1 MCGIVGYL
9 GKDNALSKVRSKIKL
24 LEYRGYDSSGFCV
37 IDSAKNEFLIKKTIG
52 TIDKIKNI
60 PDIESSIGISHTRWA
75 THGKISESNAHP
87 QLSQNN
93 QISIVHNG
101 IIENYQALKLFLK
114 NKGYSFSS
122 ETDTEV
128 ACNLIE
134 FFLQNNDFEKALIK
148 TLDKIEGSSSIVG
161 ININQPKKIFIIKKG
176 NSGGLVV
183 SQSDNEKI
191 ISSDPTIL
199 KGFAN
204 SYRYLVNNE
213 IAILDENA
221 IQFIKEQPGK
231 ESRIVKLED
240 QNFEDIN
247 DIYQY
252 KMEEEIHFQPKAIE
266 NIKNNYSS
274 LIINKIEDSKIKFD
288 KISRILIVGMGS
300 SFNAGYIGSFYFEN
314 LSKIPSQII
323 NASEFIDSGKIIHET
338 DLVIGITQSG
348 ETAETIKALEY
359 AQNKKAKT
367 LAIVEKSSSQASI
380 ISDLTINIGSGSEYA
395 VASTKTFTSTTIS
408 LYILSKYIYSKKQNI
423 DFDHNKIVEEL
434 EELNDKVA
442 LILNDQHKIKEISKE
457 FSKLKHILFLG
468 RDIMYPVAMEGALK
482 MKEVCYIH
490 AEAYP
495 AGEMKHGVNALIGE
509 KMPSLVMAPTGISFN
524 KMLSTINE
532 IKARD
537 GEVIGLTDNDSNEF
551 TSLLSNHLIID
562 SYNYNLDVILYSIN
576 LQLLSFYTSL
586 LLKINPDRP
595 RNLAKTVTVEWFFS
609 YFKLFFLS

>member
-9 GKDNALSKVRSKIKL
+9 GKDNALSMVRSKIKL
-24 LEYRGYDSSGFCV
+24 LGYRGYDSSGFCV
-37 IDSAKNEFLIKKTIG
+37 IDSTKNEFLIKKTIG

-60 PDIESSIGISHTRWA
+60 PDIKSSIGISHTRWA

-101 IIENYQALKLFLK
+101 IIENYQKLKLFLK
-114 NKGYSFSS
+114 NKGYSFNS

-128 ACNLIE
+128 VCNLIE
-134 FFLQNNDFEKALIK
+134 FFLQSNDFEKALIK

-199 KGFAN
+199 EGFAN

-221 IQFIKEQPGK
+221 IQFIKEQPEK
-231 ESRIVKLED
+231 ESRIVKLEN

-274 LIINKIEDSKIKFD
+274 LVINKIEASKVKFD
-288 KISRILIVGMGS
+288 EIRRILIVGMGS
-300 SFNAGYIGSFYFEN
+300 SFNAGYIGSYYFEN

-323 NASEFIDSGKIIHET
+323 NASEFIDSGKIIYET

-359 AQNKKAKT
+359 AKNKKANT

-380 ISDLTINIGSGSEYA
+380 ISDLTINIGCGSEYA

-423 DFDHNKIVEEL
+423 NFNHNEIAKEL
-434 EELNDKVA
+434 EELNNKVS
-442 LILNDQHKIKEISKE
+442 LILNNQNKIKEISKRI
-457 FSKLKHILFLG
+457 SKLEHILFLG

-495 AGEMKHGVNALIGE
+495 AGEMKHGVNALIGD
-509 KMPSLVMAPTGISFN
+509 KMPSLVMAPAGISFN
-524 KMLSTINE
+524 KMLSTVNE

-537 GEVIGLTDNDSNEF
+537 GNVIGLTDNDNNEF
-551 TSLLSNHLIID
+551 ISLLSNYLIID
-562 SYNYNLDVILYSIN
+562 SFNFNLDVILYSIN

-595 RNLAKTVTVEWFFS
+595 RNLAKTVTVE
-609 YFKLFFLS
+609 

>member
-1 MCGIVGYL
+1 MCGIVGYI
-9 GKDNALSKVRSKIKL
+9 GKDNALSRVRSKIKL

-37 IDSAKNEFLIKKTIG
+37 IDSTKNEFLIKKTIG

-101 IIENYQALKLFLK
+101 IIENYQELKLFLK
-114 NKGYSFSS
+114 NKGYSFNS

-134 FFLQNNDFEKALIK
+134 FFLQSNDFEKALIK

-183 SQSDNEKI
+183 SQSGNEKI

-199 KGFAN
+199 KGFAD

-221 IQFIKEQPGK
+221 IQFIKEQSGK
-231 ESRIVKLED
+231 ESRIVKLEN

-274 LIINKIEDSKIKFD
+274 LIINKIEDSKVKFD
-288 KISRILIVGMGS
+288 EISRILIVGMGS
-300 SFNAGYIGSFYFEN
+300 SFNAGYIGSYYFEN

-359 AQNKKAKT
+359 AKNKKAKT

-380 ISDLTINIGSGSEYA
+380 ISDLTINIGCGSEYA

-408 LYILSKYIYSKKQNI
+408 LYILSKYIYSKNQNI
-423 DFDHNKIVEEL
+423 NFNHNEIAQEL
-434 EELNDKVA
+434 DELNNKVA
-442 LILNDQHKIKEISKE
+442 LILNNQNKIKEISKRI
-457 FSKLKHILFLG
+457 SKLKHILFLG

-482 MKEVCYIH
+482 MKEICYIH

-524 KMLSTINE
+524 KMLSTVNE

-537 GEVIGLTDNDSNEF
+537 GKVIGLTDNDSNEF
-551 TSLLSNHLIID
+551 ISLLSSYLIID
-562 SYNYNLDVILYSIN
+562 SFNFNLDVILYSIN

-595 RNLAKTVTVEWFFS
+595 RNLAKTVTVE
-609 YFKLFFLS
+609 

>member
-1 MCGIVGYL
+1 MCGIVGYI
-9 GKDNALSKVRSKIKL
+9 GKDNALSRVRSKIKL

-37 IDSAKNEFLIKKTIG
+37 IDSTKNEFLIKKTIG

-101 IIENYQALKLFLK
+101 IIENYQKLKLFLK
-114 NKGYSFSS
+114 NKGYSFNS

-183 SQSDNEKI
+183 SQSGNEKI

-199 KGFAN
+199 KGFAD

-221 IQFIKEQPGK
+221 IQFIKEQSGK
-231 ESRIVKLED
+231 ESRIVKLEN

-274 LIINKIEDSKIKFD
+274 LIINKIEDSKVKFD
-288 KISRILIVGMGS
+288 EISRILIVGMGS
-300 SFNAGYIGSFYFEN
+300 SFNAGYIGSYYFEN

-323 NASEFIDSGKIIHET
+323 NASEFIDSGKIIHAS

-359 AQNKKAKT
+359 AKNKKAKT

-380 ISDLTINIGSGSEYA
+380 ISDLTINIGCGSEYA

-408 LYILSKYIYSKKQNI
+408 LYILSKYIYSNKQNI
-423 DFDHNKIVEEL
+423 NFNHNEIAQEL
-434 EELNDKVA
+434 DELNNKVA
-442 LILNDQHKIKEISKE
+442 LILNNQNKIKEISKRI
-457 FSKLKHILFLG
+457 SKLEHILFLG

-524 KMLSTINE
+524 KMLSTVNE

-537 GEVIGLTDNDSNEF
+537 GKVIGLTDNDSNEF
-551 TSLLSNHLIID
+551 ISLLSSYLIID
-562 SYNYNLDVILYSIN
+562 SFNFNLDVILYSIN

-595 RNLAKTVTVEWFFS
+595 RNLAKTVTVE
-609 YFKLFFLS
+609 

>member
-1 MCGIVGYL
+1 MCGIVGYI

-24 LEYRGYDSSGFCV
+24 LEYRGYDSSGFCI
-37 IDSAKNEFLIKKTIG
+37 IDSKKNEFLIKKTIG

-60 PDIESSIGISHTRWA
+60 PDIESCVGISHTRWA
-75 THGKISESNAHP
+75 THGKISTTNAHP
-87 QLSQNN
+87 QLSQNKK
-93 QISIVHNG
+93 ISIVHNG
-101 IIENYQALKLFLK
+101 IIENYQELKLFLK
-114 NKGYSFSS
+114 NKGYSFNSD
-122 ETDTEV
+122 TDTEV
-128 ACNLIE
+128 VCNLIE
-134 FFLQNNDFEKALIK
+134 FLLQDGDDFEKALIK

-161 ININQPKKIFIIKKG
+161 INIKEPKKIFIIKKG

-183 SQSDNEKI
+183 SESGNEKM

-199 KGFAN
+199 KGFAD

-213 IAILDENA
+213 IAILDDKT
-221 IQFIKEQPGK
+221 IKFIKEEPGK
-231 ESRIVKLED
+231 ENRIIKLEN

-266 NIKNNYSS
+266 NIKNNYLS
-274 LIINKIEDSKIKFD
+274 LIINKLEDSKLKFNEIK
-288 KISRILIVGMGS
+288 RILIVGMGS
-300 SFNAGYIGSFYFEN
+300 SFNAGYIGSYYFEN
-314 LSKIPSQII
+314 QSKIPSQII
-323 NASEFIDSGKIIHET
+323 NASEFIDSGKIIQAT

-359 AQNKKAKT
+359 AKNKKAKT
-367 LAIVEKSSSQASI
+367 IAVVEKSSSQASI

-408 LYILSKYIYSKKQNI
+408 LYILSKYIYSKNQNI
-423 DFDHNKIVEEL
+423 DFDHNEIVEEL

-595 RNLAKTVTVEWFFS
+595 RNLAKTVTVE
-609 YFKLFFLS
+609 

>member
-1 MCGIVGYL
+1 MCGIVGYI
-9 GKDNALSKVRSKIKL
+9 GKDNALSRVRSKIKL

-37 IDSAKNEFLIKKTIG
+37 IDSTKNEFLIKKTIG

-101 IIENYQALKLFLK
+101 IIENYQELKLFLK
-114 NKGYSFSS
+114 NKGYSFNS

-134 FFLQNNDFEKALIK
+134 FFLQSNDFEKALIK

-183 SQSDNEKI
+183 SQSGNEKI

-199 KGFAN
+199 KGFAD

-221 IQFIKEQPGK
+221 IQFIKEQSGK
-231 ESRIVKLED
+231 ESRIVKLEN

-274 LIINKIEDSKIKFD
+274 LIINKIEDSKVKFD
-288 KISRILIVGMGS
+288 EISRILIVGMGS
-300 SFNAGYIGSFYFEN
+300 SFNAGYIGSYYFEN

-359 AQNKKAKT
+359 AKNKKAKT

-380 ISDLTINIGSGSEYA
+380 ISDLTINIGCGSEYA

-423 DFDHNKIVEEL
+423 NFNHNEIAQEL
-434 EELNDKVA
+434 DELNNKVA
-442 LILNDQHKIKEISKE
+442 LILNNQNKIKEISKRI
-457 FSKLKHILFLG
+457 SKLEHILFLG

-524 KMLSTINE
+524 KMLSTVNE

-537 GEVIGLTDNDSNEF
+537 GKVIGLTDNDSNEF
-551 TSLLSNHLIID
+551 ISLLSSYLIID
-562 SYNYNLDVILYSIN
+562 SFNFNLDVILYSIN

-595 RNLAKTVTVEWFFS
+595 RNLAKTVTVE
-609 YFKLFFLS
+609 

>member
-1 MCGIVGYL
+1 MLNHLYIILIYKLYNEQVKIGILEGSLNSYL
-9 GKDNALSKVRSKIKL
+9 SPHLM
-24 LEYRGYDSSGFCV
+24 
-37 IDSAKNEFLIKKTIG
+37 
-52 TIDKIKNI
+52 DKIKNI

-101 IIENYQALKLFLK
+101 IIENYQELKLFLK
-114 NKGYSFSS
+114 NKGYSFNS

-134 FFLQNNDFEKALIK
+134 FFLKKNNFEKALIK

-183 SQSDNEKI
+183 SQSGNEKI

-199 KGFAN
+199 KGFAD

-221 IQFIKEQPGK
+221 IQFIKEQSGK
-231 ESRIVKLED
+231 ESRIVKLEN

-274 LIINKIEDSKIKFD
+274 LIINKIEDSKVKFD
-288 KISRILIVGMGS
+288 EISRILIVGMGS
-300 SFNAGYIGSFYFEN
+300 SFNAGYIGSYYFEN

-359 AQNKKAKT
+359 AKNKKAKT

-380 ISDLTINIGSGSEYA
+380 ISDLTINIGCGSEYA

-423 DFDHNKIVEEL
+423 NFNHNEIAQEL
-434 EELNDKVA
+434 DELNNKVA
-442 LILNDQHKIKEISKE
+442 LILNNQNKIKEISKRI
-457 FSKLKHILFLG
+457 SKLEHILFLG

-524 KMLSTINE
+524 KMLSTVNE

-537 GEVIGLTDNDSNEF
+537 GKVIGLTDNDSNEF
-551 TSLLSNHLIID
+551 ISLLSSYLIID
-562 SYNYNLDVILYSIN
+562 SFNFNLDVILYSIN

-595 RNLAKTVTVEWFFS
+595 RNLAKTVTVE
-609 YFKLFFLS
+609 

>member
-1 MCGIVGYL
+1 MCGIVGYI
-9 GKDNALSKVRSKIKL
+9 GKDNALSRVRSKIKL

-37 IDSAKNEFLIKKTIG
+37 IDSTKNEFLIKKTIG

-101 IIENYQALKLFLK
+101 IIENYQELKLFLK
-114 NKGYSFSS
+114 NKGYSFNS

-134 FFLQNNDFEKALIK
+134 FFLQSNDFEKALIK

-183 SQSDNEKI
+183 SQSGNEKI

-199 KGFAN
+199 KGFAD

-221 IQFIKEQPGK
+221 IQFIKEQSGK
-231 ESRIVKLED
+231 ESRIVKLEN

-274 LIINKIEDSKIKFD
+274 LIINKIEDSKVKFD
-288 KISRILIVGMGS
+288 EISRILIVGMGS
-300 SFNAGYIGSFYFEN
+300 SFNAGYIGSYYFEN

-359 AQNKKAKT
+359 AKNKKAKT
-367 LAIVEKSSSQASI
+367 LAIVEKSSSQASM
-380 ISDLTINIGSGSEYA
+380 ISDLTINIGCGSEYA

-423 DFDHNKIVEEL
+423 NFNHNEIAQEL
-434 EELNDKVA
+434 DELNNKVA
-442 LILNDQHKIKEISKE
+442 LILNNQNKIKEISKRI
-457 FSKLKHILFLG
+457 SKYEHILFLG

-524 KMLSTINE
+524 KMLSTVNE

-537 GEVIGLTDNDSNEF
+537 GKVIGLTDNDSNEF
-551 TSLLSNHLIID
+551 ISLLSSYLIID
-562 SYNYNLDVILYSIN
+562 SFNFNLDVILYSIN

-595 RNLAKTVTVEWFFS
+595 RNLAKTVTVE
-609 YFKLFFLS
+609 

>member
-1 MCGIVGYL
+1 MCGIVGYI
-9 GKDNALSKVRSKIKL
+9 GKDNALSRVRSKIKL

-37 IDSAKNEFLIKKTIG
+37 IDSTKNEFLIKKTIG

-101 IIENYQALKLFLK
+101 IIENYQKLKLFLK
-114 NKGYSFSS
+114 NEGYSFNS

-183 SQSDNEKI
+183 SQSGNEKI

-199 KGFAN
+199 KGFAD

-221 IQFIKEQPGK
+221 IQFIKEQSGK
-231 ESRIVKLED
+231 ESRIVKLEN

-274 LIINKIEDSKIKFD
+274 LIINKIEDSKVKFD
-288 KISRILIVGMGS
+288 EISRILIVGMGS
-300 SFNAGYIGSFYFEN
+300 SFNAGYIGSYYFEN

-359 AQNKKAKT
+359 AKNKKAKT

-380 ISDLTINIGSGSEYA
+380 ISDLTINIGCGSEYA

-423 DFDHNKIVEEL
+423 NFNHNEIAQEL
-434 EELNDKVA
+434 DELNNKVA
-442 LILNDQHKIKEISKE
+442 LILNNQNKIKEISKRI
-457 FSKLKHILFLG
+457 SKLEHILFLG

-482 MKEVCYIH
+482 MKEICYIH

-524 KMLSTINE
+524 KMLSTVNE

-537 GEVIGLTDNDSNEF
+537 GKVIGLTDNDSNEF
-551 TSLLSNHLIID
+551 ISLLSSYLIID
-562 SYNYNLDVILYSIN
+562 SFNFNLDVILYSIN

-595 RNLAKTVTVEWFFS
+595 RNLAKTVTVE
-609 YFKLFFLS
+609 

>member
-1 MCGIVGYL
+1 MCGIVGYI
-9 GKDNALSKVRSKIKL
+9 GKDNALSRVRSKIKL

-37 IDSAKNEFLIKKTIG
+37 IDSTKNEFLIKKTIG

-101 IIENYQALKLFLK
+101 IIENYQELKLFLK
-114 NKGYSFSS
+114 NKGYSFNS

-134 FFLQNNDFEKALIK
+134 FFLQTNDFEKALIK

-183 SQSDNEKI
+183 SQSGNEKI

-199 KGFAN
+199 KGFAD

-221 IQFIKEQPGK
+221 IQFIKEQSGK
-231 ESRIVKLED
+231 ESRIVKLEN

-274 LIINKIEDSKIKFD
+274 LIINKIEDSKVKFD
-288 KISRILIVGMGS
+288 EISRILIVGMGS
-300 SFNAGYIGSFYFEN
+300 SFNAGYIGSYYFEN

-359 AQNKKAKT
+359 AKNKKAKT

-380 ISDLTINIGSGSEYA
+380 ISDLTVNIGCGSEYA

-423 DFDHNKIVEEL
+423 NFNHNEIAQEL
-434 EELNDKVA
+434 DELNNKVA
-442 LILNDQHKIKEISKE
+442 LILNNQNKIKEISKRI
-457 FSKLKHILFLG
+457 SKLEHILFLG

-509 KMPSLVMAPTGISFN
+509 KMPSLVMAPTGNSFN
-524 KMLSTINE
+524 KMLSTVNE

-537 GEVIGLTDNDSNEF
+537 GKVIGLTDNDSNEF
-551 TSLLSNHLIID
+551 ISLLSSYLIID
-562 SYNYNLDVILYSIN
+562 SFNFNLDVILYSIN

-595 RNLAKTVTVEWFFS
+595 RNLAKTVTVE
-609 YFKLFFLS
+609 

>member
-1 MCGIVGYL
+1 MCGIVGYI
-9 GKDNALSKVRSKIKL
+9 GKDNALSRVRSKIKL

-37 IDSAKNEFLIKKTIG
+37 IDSTKNEFLIKKTIG

-101 IIENYQALKLFLK
+101 IIENYQELKLFLK
-114 NKGYSFSS
+114 NKGYSFNS

-134 FFLQNNDFEKALIK
+134 FFLQSNDFEKALIK

-183 SQSDNEKI
+183 SQSGNEKI

-199 KGFAN
+199 KGFAD

-221 IQFIKEQPGK
+221 IQFIKEQSGK
-231 ESRIVKLED
+231 ESRIVKLEN

-274 LIINKIEDSKIKFD
+274 QIINKIEDSKVKFD
-288 KISRILIVGMGS
+288 EISRILIVGMGS
-300 SFNAGYIGSFYFEN
+300 SFNAGYIGSYYFEN

-359 AQNKKAKT
+359 AKNKKAKT

-380 ISDLTINIGSGSEYA
+380 ISDLTINIGCGSEYA

-423 DFDHNKIVEEL
+423 NFNHNEIAQEL
-434 EELNDKVA
+434 DELNNKVA
-442 LILNDQHKIKEISKE
+442 LILNNQNKIKEISKRI
-457 FSKLKHILFLG
+457 SKLEHILFLG

-482 MKEVCYIH
+482 MKEICYIH

-524 KMLSTINE
+524 KMLSTVNE

-537 GEVIGLTDNDSNEF
+537 GKVIGLTDNDSNEF
-551 TSLLSNHLIID
+551 ISLLSSYLIID
-562 SYNYNLDVILYSIN
+562 SFNFNLDIILYSIN

-595 RNLAKTVTVEWFFS
+595 RNLAKTVTVE
-609 YFKLFFLS
+609 

>member
-1 MCGIVGYL
+1 MCGIVGYI
-9 GKDNALSKVRSKIKL
+9 GKDNALSRVRSKIKL

-37 IDSAKNEFLIKKTIG
+37 IDSTKNEFLIKKTIG

-101 IIENYQALKLFLK
+101 IIENYQELKLFLK
-114 NKGYSFSS
+114 NKGYSFNS

-134 FFLQNNDFEKALIK
+134 FFLQSNDFEKALIK

-183 SQSDNEKI
+183 SQSGNEKI

-199 KGFAN
+199 KGFAD

-221 IQFIKEQPGK
+221 IQFIKEQSGK
-231 ESRIVKLED
+231 ESRIVKLEN

-274 LIINKIEDSKIKFD
+274 LIINKIEDSKVKFD
-288 KISRILIVGMGS
+288 EISRILIVGMGS
-300 SFNAGYIGSFYFEN
+300 SFNAGYIGSYYFEN

-359 AQNKKAKT
+359 AKNKKAKT
-367 LAIVEKSSSQASI
+367 LAIVEKSSSQASM
-380 ISDLTINIGSGSEYA
+380 ISDLTINIGCGSEYA

-423 DFDHNKIVEEL
+423 NFNHNEIAQEL
-434 EELNDKVA
+434 DELNNKVA
-442 LILNDQHKIKEISKE
+442 LILNNQNKIKEISKRI
-457 FSKLKHILFLG
+457 SKLEHILFLG

-482 MKEVCYIH
+482 MKEICYIH

-524 KMLSTINE
+524 KMLSTVNE

-537 GEVIGLTDNDSNEF
+537 GKVIGLTDNDSNEF
-551 TSLLSNHLIID
+551 LSLLSSYLIID
-562 SYNYNLDVILYSIN
+562 SFNFNLDVILYSIN

-595 RNLAKTVTVEWFFS
+595 RNLAKTVTVE
-609 YFKLFFLS
+609 

>member
-1 MCGIVGYL
+1 MCGIVGYI
-9 GKDNALSKVRSKIKL
+9 GKDNALSRVRSKIKL

-37 IDSAKNEFLIKKTIG
+37 IDSTKNEFLIKKTIG

-101 IIENYQALKLFLK
+101 IIENYQELKLFLK
-114 NKGYSFSS
+114 NKGYSFNS

-134 FFLQNNDFEKALIK
+134 FFLQSNDFEKALIK

-183 SQSDNEKI
+183 SQSGNEKI

-199 KGFAN
+199 KGFAD

-221 IQFIKEQPGK
+221 IQFIKEQSGK
-231 ESRIVKLED
+231 ESRIVKLEN

-274 LIINKIEDSKIKFD
+274 LIINKIEDSKVKFD
-288 KISRILIVGMGS
+288 EISRILIVGMGS
-300 SFNAGYIGSFYFEN
+300 SFNAGYIGSYYFEN

-359 AQNKKAKT
+359 AKNKKAKT
-367 LAIVEKSSSQASI
+367 LAIVEKSSSQASM
-380 ISDLTINIGSGSEYA
+380 ISDLTINIGCGSEYA

-423 DFDHNKIVEEL
+423 NFNHNEIAQEL
-434 EELNDKVA
+434 DELNNKVA
-442 LILNDQHKIKEISKE
+442 LILNNQNKIKEISKRI
-457 FSKLKHILFLG
+457 SKLEHILFLG

-482 MKEVCYIH
+482 MKEICYIH

-524 KMLSTINE
+524 KMLSTVNE

-537 GEVIGLTDNDSNEF
+537 GKVIGLTDNDSNEF
-551 TSLLSNHLIID
+551 ISLLSSYLIID
-562 SYNYNLDVILYSIN
+562 SFNFNLDVILYSIN

-595 RNLAKTVTVEWFFS
+595 RNLAKTVTVE
-609 YFKLFFLS
+609 